1 MNIKTILLF
10 CSLLLAGLTA
20 KSQERQVD
28 VYGTTGGDSINC
40 QVYLSVFR
48 QFFNLE
54 LYDEAIESWRTLF
67 DQCPSSSEK
76 MYIDGVTIYRS
87 FVENASDD
95 QEKEGLI
102 DTLMLIYDRRMEN
115 FGGEGNILGRKG
127 RELLNYRGS
136 DLDQVQEA
144 YQMLKRSVELEGRK
158 SQEATMVLLINAG
171 VTLNKADRIG
181 EDEVIDDYLVL
192 SGILDQLENRSSR
205 WERTREA
212 IDEIILDEN
221 LLTCEALNG
230 YFEPQFDEQKD
241 DKEFL
246 EKVLR
251 FYTVSGCDR
260 SDLYVSAA
268 EILFNME
275 PSSESAHNLAMVF
288 IAREDF
294 EKAAVYL
301 DLAAVGDDID
311 NETRAEWFYELAVVN
326 SALEKYCDVIS
337 YAREAV
343 SYKNDLGKAYILL
356 GDAIIAS
363 RKNLGDDFQQRT
375 AYWAAADQY
384 AKAAS
389 VDPSVASE
397 AREKLNSYLGQ
408 APGNEDIFFRDLKE
422 GDSYRVE
429 GCINETTTVK
439 VVDE

>member
-76 MYIDGVTIYRS
+76 MYIDGVTMYRS